1 MQGFLRKMASM
12 VPDGGCTDEQPVQYS
27 LRLGDDSYPL
37 NPLLGKKLTLRH
49 TGNIEC
55 LECGRKTKKS
65 FSQGYCYP
73 CFKKLAQCDLCVV
86 SPERCHHD
94 QGTCRDDTFAEN
106 FCMQPHIVYIAN
118 SSGVKVGITRP
129 ENLPT
134 RWIDQGAIQAL
145 PVMKVM
151 TRQQSGFVEVAFK
164 NFVSDKTQWQKMLKT
179 QADYLDLAQQRDE
192 LMHTVQAELEPVIQ
206 RFGIQA
212 VQPVLDAQAQTF
224 VYPVLEYPEKVVSL
238 NFDKTPELGGT
249 LLGIK
254 GQYLIF
260 DTGVI
265 NLRRFTSYEVAFEVA
280 DQPNPKTEP
289 ETQLKLL

>member
-1 MQGFLRKMASM
+1 MRGFLRKMTSS
-12 VPDGGCTDEQPVQYS
+12 VPDVPPGEAANVDYF
-27 LRLGDDSYPL
+27 LRLDDEAIPL
-37 NPLLGKKLTLRH
+37 NEHIGSQVSLTY

-55 LECGRKTKKS
+55 LNCGRKSKKS
-65 FSQGYCYP
+65 YSQGYCYP

-86 SPERCHHD
+86 SPERCHYD
-94 QGTCRDDTFAEN
+94 QGTCRDDDFATN

-118 SSGVKVGITRP
+118 SSGIKVGITKE

-134 RWIDQGAIQAL
+134 RWIDQGAVQAM
-145 PVMKVM
+145 PVMNVM

-164 NFVSDKTQWQKMLKT
+164 NHISDKTQWQQMLK
-179 QADYLDLAQQRDE
+179 ADDRHIDMVEARDKLLNE
-192 LMHTVQAELEPVIQ
+192 AKPEPDKVIH

-212 VQPVLDAQAQTF
+212 IQPIHDGPVHTFRYQVQQ
-224 VYPVLEYPEKVVSL
+224 YPTKVVSMS
-238 NFDKTPELGGT
+238 FDKSPEITGK

-265 NLRRFTSYEVAFEVA
+265 NLRRLTSYEVEFSSSDAEA
-280 DQPNPKTEP
+280 EP
-289 ETQLKLL
+289 EGQLSLL